1 MKITVIILTYN
12 EELHIERCIRSAQLI
27 TDSIYVVDSNSSDST
42 IDIATS
48 LGVRLLNRNFDSHSQ
63 QFNWALE
70 AIDHCEW
77 VIRMDADEYLT
88 NELAVNIR
96 EAVELNSLVIHG
108 YAFPR
113 RIAFLGKLIRFGGV
127 FPVEIVRMFR
137 YGFGKIESRLMDEQ
151 ILVSGKV
158 VALKGE
164 LIDDNK
170 SSLSWWIDKHNRY
183 ASLEALEMLSNGSVD
198 EPSCQL
204 SGKTAFRRKLKNN
217 YYKLPVSI
225 RALSLFIY
233 RYVIRL
239 GFRDGFYGFLF
250 HFYQGFWYRL
260 LVDSKYQALIDAG
273 IGSITEDSVGI
284 ISRSL
289 GLSESTVLSK
299 LNFGKH
305 V

>member
-96 EAVELNSLVIHG
+96 EAVELNSLAIHG

-137 YGFGKIESRLMDEQ
+137 YRFGKIESRLMDE
-151 ILVSGKV
+151 
-158 VALKGE
+158 
-164 LIDDNK
+164 
-170 SSLSWWIDKHNRY
+170 H
-183 ASLEALEMLSNGSVD
+183 
-198 EPSCQL
+198 
-204 SGKTAFRRKLKNN
+204 
-217 YYKLPVSI
+217 
-225 RALSLFIY
+225 
-233 RYVIRL
+233 
-239 GFRDGFYGFLF
+239 
-250 HFYQGFWYRL
+250 
-260 LVDSKYQALIDAG
+260 
-273 IGSITEDSVGI
+273 
-284 ISRSL
+284 RSL
-289 GLSESTVLSK
+289 LDKVARLENDLKQSNHETEVWRLRVAELQSCRDT
-299 LNFGKH
+299 
-305 V
+305 